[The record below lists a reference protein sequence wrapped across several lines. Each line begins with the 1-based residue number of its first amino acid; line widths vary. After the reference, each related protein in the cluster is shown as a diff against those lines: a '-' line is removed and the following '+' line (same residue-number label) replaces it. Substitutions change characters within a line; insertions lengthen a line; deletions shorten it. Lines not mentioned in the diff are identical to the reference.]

1 MQQYEDKQFNKKM
14 YKRHEKTF
22 CQRNNEME
30 NKQMK
35 TLSISH

>member
-1 MQQYEDKQFNKKM
+1 MKTNNSIRKCTKDM
-14 YKRHEKTF
+14 KRHFAKED
-22 CQRNNEME
+22 NEME